1 MMAMSVIRREVP
13 RRQVRG
19 WEPFRE
25 LEELHERALQVLDS
39 ALQEDGGMP
48 WVPLAD
54 IEETDDAWV
63 IEAELPGVD
72 EKDVSV
78 TFANGVLTIKGEKK
92 HEKEEKKAENYYLA
106 ERSFGSFERAI
117 RLPDS
122 VDDAK
127 VEAKFDKGVLKVTAA
142 KKPEAVK
149 AERKIRS
156 KRVRRR

>member
-1 MMAMSVIRREVP
+1 MAMSAIRREVP

-63 IEAELPGVD
+63 IEAELPGVKADDISVDVQGD
-72 EKDVSV
+72 ELTINGEIKERERKGILRRRTRPVGRFELRARVPGPLDADAVEAK
-78 TFANGVLTIKGEKK
+78 TAEGVLTVRIPKPQQA
-92 HEKEEKKAENYYLA
+92 KARHIEVQSGAGAN
-106 ERSFGSFERAI
+106 
-117 RLPDS
+117 DS
-122 VDDAK
+122 
-127 VEAKFDKGVLKVTAA
+127 
-142 KKPEAVK
+142 
-149 AERKIRS
+149 
-156 KRVRRR
+156 